1 MNSRLFVFV
10 EPHITSFAFNRL
22 AFSHGF
28 SCHPLDVDNGIDS
41 DRGGTTLLNVDDVG
55 LNIVDNGVGNQPL
68 GVWIVARWWR
78 KEARNVGLQPLYRP
92 AREGTLKE
100 APQED
105 MGNVLLGEF
114 GLFHHTKN
122 G

>member
-28 SCHPLDVDNGIDS
+28 SCHRLDVDNGIDS
-41 DRGGTTLLNVDDVG
+41 DRGGTLLNVDDVG
-55 LNIVDNGVGNQPL
+55 LNIVDNGVVNQPRWAS
-68 GVWIVARWWR
+68 VVARLGQ
-78 KEARNVGLQPLYRP
+78 KESSNVGLEPLNRP
-92 AREGTLKE
+92 AGEGTLKE
-100 APQED
+100 APQMD
-105 MGNVLLGEF
+105 IGDVLLGECC
-114 GLFHHTKN
+114 LSHCINN